1 MAQALDREP
10 VFCDASWGGASETQP
25 VSLSPKHSGAY
36 YTPDAVVSTL
46 INWAVRGETDRLLDP
61 SCGDGRFIAGHRNSV
76 GIERDRSAFSTAVA
90 RAPWAT
96 VHEGDFFEWATN
108 TTERFECALGNPPFI
123 RYQTFKGAV
132 REQALKLCSRVGAEF
147 SGLTS
152 SWAPFLVCAA
162 SLLKPGGRL
171 AFVVPAEIG
180 HAPYAAP
187 LLEYLVGSFEFVQ
200 IVAIREKLFHAL
212 SEDCWLLYADGFGGR
227 AKEIRLTALHHFST
241 SAKPP
246 QKGLRISLKEWRE
259 WNRRLRPFLIS
270 GEARDYYRAIADQPG
285 AKRLGELASIGIG
298 YVSGANDFFHLR
310 PTVAEQ
316 WALPRKLLH
325 PTVRNGRSLPRD
337 RLTAATVEKWERA
350 DDPILLLRLPKTAT
364 VPSTVLRYLDT
375 DDGRVA
381 RDAYKCRTRDP
392 WFSVPD
398 VQVPDFFLAYMSG
411 LTPSLVRNEAGCTCT
426 NSLHSV
432 RVRQPRF
439 AAELPKMWRSPF
451 VQLSCE
457 LEGHPLGG
465 GMLKLEVREATQVL
479 FPPSSEVDR
488 LPITLVKEAVGTMRA
503 WRHYGT

>member
-1 MAQALDREP
+1 MGGRMAQALDREP

-96 VHEGDFFEWATN
+96 VNEGDFFEWATN

-187 LLEYLVGSFEFVQ
+187 LLEYLVERFERVQFVA
-200 IVAIREKLFHAL
+200 VRDKLFPEL
-212 SEDCWLLYADGFGGR
+212 SDDCWLLYADGFGGR
-227 AKEIRLTALHHFST
+227 TSELRLTILETFT
-241 SAKPP
+241 PGPTPP
-246 QKGLRISLKEWRE
+246 
-259 WNRRLRPFLIS
+259 
-270 GEARDYYRAIADQPG
+270 
-285 AKRLGELASIGIG
+285 
-298 YVSGANDFFHLR
+298 
-310 PTVAEQ
+310 
-316 WALPRKLLH
+316 
-325 PTVRNGRSLPRD
+325 
-337 RLTAATVEKWERA
+337 
-350 DDPILLLRLPKTAT
+350 
-364 VPSTVLRYLDT
+364 
-375 DDGRVA
+375 
-381 RDAYKCRTRDP
+381 
-392 WFSVPD
+392 
-398 VQVPDFFLAYMSG
+398 
-411 LTPSLVRNEAGCTCT
+411 
-426 NSLHSV
+426 
-432 RVRQPRF
+432 RQ
-439 AAELPKMWRSPF
+439 
-451 VQLSCE
+451 
-457 LEGHPLGG
+457 
-465 GMLKLEVREATQVL
+465 
-479 FPPSSEVDR
+479 
-488 LPITLVKEAVGTMRA
+488 AVHINVTE
-503 WRHYGT
+503 